1 MRSPSGSLFL
11 GVVLIFVTEAV
22 RWPRGTYTLVKPR
35 TGCPRGWH
43 EGWRHQD
50 NEDSN
55 NKNYL
60 IPRHH
65 FAGSFGKDMRFHYCT
80 KDPHKGSRKGNWPRG
95 NYCILK
101 HGMSCPKGFREGKVL
116 WDDEDKRNS
125 NRYGGTLPRGTY
137 SQDTRIY
144 YCCRNDGSF
153 RKRIR
158 LPTKTPF
165 YLLRFRAPCQ
175 RVQGM
180 YVREET
186 VHFDDED
193 SRNKNAAHGWY
204 PMGAG
209 GRDHNLHYCFYR
221 R

>member
-65 FAGSFGKDMRFHYCT
+65 FA
-80 KDPHKGSRKGNWPRG
+80 
-95 NYCILK
+95 
-101 HGMSCPKGFREGKVL
+101 GFREGKVL